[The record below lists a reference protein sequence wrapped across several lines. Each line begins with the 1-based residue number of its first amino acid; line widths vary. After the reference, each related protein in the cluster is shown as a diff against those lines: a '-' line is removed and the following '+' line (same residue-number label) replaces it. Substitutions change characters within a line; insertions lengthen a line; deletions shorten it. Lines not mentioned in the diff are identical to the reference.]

1 MKRSVFLAF
10 MCALAACNKV
20 QYSPKPDPFLGIDK
34 MAAIMTDVY
43 LIQGSFAT
51 NQKAYL
57 STGVLPHKFIYK
69 KHKIDSVVFQK
80 NFAYY
85 MDRPEEYNAIL
96 KRATESLEL
105 QKTEVEEEITIENKE
120 KAIAPVTDSLKEA
133 PPLMIS
139 RPNKNPVPVSDN

>member
-1 MKRSVFLAF
+1 
-10 MCALAACNKV
+10 
-20 QYSPKPDPFLGIDK
+20 
-34 MAAIMTDVY
+34 
-43 LIQGSFAT
+43 
-51 NQKAYL
+51 
-57 STGVLPHKFIYK
+57 
-69 KHKIDSVVFQK
+69 
-80 NFAYY
+80 

-105 QKTEVEEEITIENKE
+105 QKTEVEEQITIENKE